1 MKRFLRYSKNY
12 IYFSQFD
19 TSNLFHFPFST
30 FFEFGKCEK
39 RKGKNMNR
47 EQKKFF
53 RLKKKNFFKIF
64 EGLLFGKKLK
74 YSRHKLTK

>member
-1 MKRFLRYSKNY
+1 
-12 IYFSQFD
+12 
-19 TSNLFHFPFST
+19 
-30 FFEFGKCEK
+30 
-39 RKGKNMNR
+39 MNR